1 MCMISH
7 FMRRKDFLLHGT
19 YLQKTRQILTY
30 VFNQFYFTQC
40 LTSFSSIHRPS
51 SSLCTVF
58 DSISSNIKEVL
69 PINPLLMLLSLGT
82 LMFTIRN
89 GLPILME
96 LIDLVNSVIIF
107 LSQTTL
113 IRCLTFLRG
122 SQTVILK
129 SCSFG
134 FNFLLML
141 VLVLQWLSFH
151 WNVVVSVS
159 IDFSSYSQRD
169 APFRRI
175 AYEQCK
181 MERPRTLFKG
191 TR

>member
-1 MCMISH
+1 MCMVSH

-30 VFNQFYFTQC
+30 VFNWFYFTQC
-40 LTSFSSIHRPS
+40 LTSFSSIHRP

-69 PINPLLMLLSLGT
+69 PINPLLILLSLGT

-113 IRCLTFLRG
+113 IRRLTFLLG
-122 SQTVILK
+122 SQTVILTVLLFWTYF
-129 SCSFG
+129 SSDASICSTMA
-134 FNFLLML
+134 FLTLECCC
-141 VLVLQWLSFH
+141 LSF
-151 WNVVVSVS
+151 
-159 IDFSSYSQRD
+159 Y
-169 APFRRI
+169 
-175 AYEQCK
+175 
-181 MERPRTLFKG
+181 
-191 TR
+191 